1 MVICAGAEDVD
12 AWVGQVVHH
21 GLVKLAVPA
30 LMPANETNMDAC
42 TIQARC
48 GHWPCPSILALC
60 LRSGPGYEADKTFYR
75 STTR

>member
-48 GHWPCPSILALC
+48 GHFPCPSILALASSTQADC
-60 LRSGPGYEADKTFYR
+60 ASLCRSAKAER
-75 STTR
+75 